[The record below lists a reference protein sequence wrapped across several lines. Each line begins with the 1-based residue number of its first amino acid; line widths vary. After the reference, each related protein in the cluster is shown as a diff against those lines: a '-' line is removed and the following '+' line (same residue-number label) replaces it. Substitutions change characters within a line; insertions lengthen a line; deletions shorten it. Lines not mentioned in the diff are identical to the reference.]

1 MTIAVIAEFD
11 NCLRVDLVDV
21 PDGASEEDIT
31 KATTEGLIVERLD
44 SLQRFALEPSA
55 VERLKAIKWPDER
68 DVAPFLAD
76 GQVYQTAMHQAVV
89 YAAFAKGG
97 PVDIVCKLIR

>member
-1 MTIAVIAEFD
+1 MIIAVIATFAD
-11 NCLRVDLVDV
+11 CLRVELIDV

-31 KATTEGLIVERLD
+31 KAATGDLIVENLD
-44 SLQRFALEPSA
+44 SFQRFIIEPSA
-55 VERLKAIKWPDER
+55 VEQLKAIKWPDER

-76 GQVYQTAMHQAVV
+76 AQVYQTAMHQAVV

-97 PVDIVCKLIR
+97 PVDVACLQK